1 MVAQKAEETQPVPV
15 EDIETGEDVKTKS
28 NKRLVNLL
36 AGKLGV
42 DAKSGDEKL
51 NPEELSMTMI

>member
-1 MVAQKAEETQPVPV
+1 M